1 MRPDERTGTF
11 LLLGF
16 PSFSAYDRG
25 RRETKMAPGRPER
38 WSGIDLQEVGDVE
51 PQREAP
57 KAQTEHKGR
66 WFSLRSCRDTTS
78 GQAIV
83 EFALVS
89 MAFFMIVFGTIDFGR
104 AIFMY
109 SQLHN
114 AVREGA
120 RYGKMYPTNTSDIK
134 SKVTSYGSG
143 LNIAASDITV
153 SCTGGCSAS
162 SADVTVKASTSFT
175 AITQNLLGIKPITLT
190 SSATVQVE

>member
-1 MRPDERTGTF
+1 
-11 LLLGF
+11 
-16 PSFSAYDRG
+16 
-25 RRETKMAPGRPER
+25 MAPGRPER

-143 LNIAASDITV
+143 LSIAAADITV
-153 SCTGGCSAS
+153 SCSPGACSAS
-162 SADVTVKASTSFT
+162 SVTALTVTAETDFT
-175 AITQNLLGIKPITLT
+175 AITQELLGISPITLT
-190 SSATVQVE
+190 SSATVQTE